1 VLLVRADACKL
12 GSHTLLG
19 GYYIY
24 IVLLLLLYIVQSSP
38 RPHLTGLESIR
49 DASHTPGLSSAR
61 SVQSVQS
68 SKEWRQKEASIL
80 QLESQQ
86 RKLKREISL
95 LGPRQQEHMSARGG
109 GAGGLDNAGGV
120 AVEEIGGLPRSG
132 WEIRQIEQR
141 YRLLKKLKGGAM
153 ALVYLAEDKA
163 TRAFYHEVVLKVL
176 KAGGTFEQRQRMI
189 REVSLVGSVRHPN
202 VVQYQD
208 AAEQP
213 DGTLFIAM
221 EVIQGRDLQRVIDA
235 NKRLHPIYTIEVVT
249 GVLKG
254 LKALHEKQIV
264 HRDLKPANV
273 IVSPETGHVK
283 IIDLGLAKSL
293 LTSSMLT
300 GDNVVCVLVYMCMP
314 FKSFEVV
321 MHALS
326 YMHACMHACMRT
338 YVTYIRTYI
347 HTYIHTYTHTCI
359 HAYIHT
365 CIHTYILTDEPTNDE
380 LRKTNDE
387 LRKTSVTH
395 VGNGRPAASVGAAAG
410 RVSVCRVFVVVCVCM
425 CVRASER
432 GKRVRQR
439 EREKERTE
447 SDSLSLSLSLVLC
460 SSAFV
465 MCVCA

>member
-1 VLLVRADACKL
+1 MREATASAGLPRA
-12 GSHTLLG
+12 
-19 GYYIY
+19 
-24 IVLLLLLYIVQSSP
+24 
-38 RPHLTGLESIR
+38 RHLAGLESIR

-68 SKEWRQKEASIL
+68 SKEWRQKEASIQ

-95 LGPRQQEHMSARGG
+95 LGPRQQEHISARGG
-109 GAGGLDNAGGV
+109 GAGQDNAGSA
-120 AVEEIGGLPRSG
+120 AVEEIDGLPRSG

-213 DGTLFIAM
+213 DGTLFSAM

-254 LKALHEKQIV
+254 LKALHEKLIV

-293 LTSSMLT
+293 QTESMLT
-300 GDNVVCVLVYMCMP
+300 GDNVVCVHV
-314 FKSFEVV
+314 
-321 MHALS
+321 HA
-326 YMHACMHACMRT
+326 
-338 YVTYIRTYI
+338 I
-347 HTYIHTYTHTCI
+347 
-359 HAYIHT
+359 
-365 CIHTYILTDEPTNDE
+365 D
-380 LRKTNDE
+380 
-387 LRKTSVTH
+387 
-395 VGNGRPAASVGAAAG
+395 
-410 RVSVCRVFVVVCVCM
+410 
-425 CVRASER
+425 
-432 GKRVRQR
+432 
-439 EREKERTE
+439 
-447 SDSLSLSLSLVLC
+447 DS
-460 SSAFV
+460 
-465 MCVCA
+465 